1 MPNLHGA
8 ARQLSRLRHVWNI
21 NGRSRERERG
31 KKRRLIEYGRFSL
44 VDKADNQLVK
54 MLMHSPVV
62 MPASRPR
69 VFTSFRSVPTGQ
81 KLSAGSNRLIYLFW
95 MDVSFF
101 IKKKGTP
108 SIRVSSCTLS
118 ESNTSWRLA
127 ATRATPETR
136 WTIPGTAPTWVPSPR
151 TIGKEKKKQLS
162 PRLLLLLL
170 VRIGRKTKER
180 DNSEM

>member
-95 MDVSFF
+95 MDVFF
-101 IKKKGTP
+101 FY
-108 SIRVSSCTLS
+108 
-118 ESNTSWRLA
+118 
-127 ATRATPETR
+127 
-136 WTIPGTAPTWVPSPR
+136 
-151 TIGKEKKKQLS
+151 
-162 PRLLLLLL
+162 
-170 VRIGRKTKER
+170 
-180 DNSEM
+180 